1 MYPFLYKVKFFVKK
15 ETRPVEKQQC
25 GIVYAKSWG
34 EAAQRLEGWYGD
46 EQLTE
51 INYLFPLCDDPI
63 ILPSEI
69 VDKIAKDEY
78 AEYYE
83 REEISNE

>member
-1 MYPFLYKVKFFVKK
+1 M
-15 ETRPVEKQQC
+15 
-25 GIVYAKSWG
+25 VYAKNWG
-34 EAAQRLEGWYGD
+34 EAAQQLENWYGD

-51 INYLFPLCDDPI
+51 INCLLPLFDDPI

-69 VDKIAKDEY
+69 IDKIANDEY
-78 AEYYE
+78 AKYYE